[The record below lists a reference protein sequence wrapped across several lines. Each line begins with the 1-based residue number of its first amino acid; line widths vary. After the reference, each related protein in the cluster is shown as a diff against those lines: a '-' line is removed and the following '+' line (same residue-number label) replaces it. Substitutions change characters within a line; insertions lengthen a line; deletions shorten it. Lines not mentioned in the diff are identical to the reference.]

1 MCGCG
6 VVQFALGLTCFV
18 MHRIII
24 AVKYGYMSSRQYRR
38 IMSSAGVKGLH
49 KNKNEQ
55 LLTGEECAVD
65 WSGRGVI
72 EVWLCISMVVP

>member
-1 MCGCG
+1 
-6 VVQFALGLTCFV
+6 

-55 LLTGEECAVD
+55 LLTSEWCAVD
-65 WSGRGVI
+65 WSGHGVI
-72 EVWLCISMVVP
+72 EVWLCVSMLVP